1 MSRYWLA
8 LVLVAAGL
16 LAGCGGGG
24 TASSAI
30 PGKGVAVPG
39 QLALSLSSSD
49 FGSVAVG
56 SSSVR
61 TGVLAADSSPVTI
74 SSGSGSGNGFSISG
88 ISYPVTLAAGQ
99 SISFTV
105 TFAPQTT
112 GAVSDSISFISN
124 ASNSPASE
132 ALTGT
137 GTTPAG
143 NGGGVTAQL
152 SLSLSPSNFG
162 NVTVGSSSAKTG
174 TLSAGSSAA
183 VTVSSGSGTGS
194 GFSLSGISFPVT
206 IGAGHSISFTLTFAP
221 QAAGAT
227 SGNIS
232 FLSNAANSPTS
243 EAVAG
248 TGTAATII
256 HSVSLSWTPSP
267 SQVIGYNVYRGTAPG
282 GPYPS
287 KLTPTPQ
294 LATSLV
300 DNTVVGGMTYYYVA
314 TSVDDNSVESVY
326 SDQIIAAVP

>member
-1 MSRYWLA
+1 MSRYCLPF
-8 LVLVAAGL
+8 VLVAAGFL
-16 LAGCGGGG
+16 VGCGGGV

-30 PGKGVAVPG
+30 PGKGRAVPG
-39 QLALSLSSSD
+39 QLALSLSPSN

-56 SSSVR
+56 NSSVR
-61 TGVLAADSSPVTI
+61 TGTLTAGSSAVTV

-99 SISFTV
+99 SLPFTV
-105 TFAPQTT
+105 TFAPQAT
-112 GAVSDSISFISN
+112 GAVSDSISFVSN
-124 ASNSPASE
+124 ASNSPTSE

-137 GTTPAG
+137 GTSPFG
-143 NGGGVTAQL
+143 NGGSTAGQL

-162 NVTVGSSSAKTG
+162 NVTVGSNSAKTG

-194 GFSLSGISFPVT
+194 GFSLTGISFPVT
-206 IGAGHSISFTLTFAP
+206 IAAGHSISFTLTFAP
-221 QAAGAT
+221 QAAGAA

-243 EAVAG
+243 EAVTG
-248 TGTAATII
+248 TGTAATIM
-256 HSVSLSWTPSP
+256 HSVSLSWTPSQ

-300 DNTVVGGMTYYYVA
+300 DSTVVGGTTYYYVA
-314 TSVDDNSVESVY
+314 TSVDNNSVESVY
-326 SDQIIAAVP
+326 SDQIIAAIP